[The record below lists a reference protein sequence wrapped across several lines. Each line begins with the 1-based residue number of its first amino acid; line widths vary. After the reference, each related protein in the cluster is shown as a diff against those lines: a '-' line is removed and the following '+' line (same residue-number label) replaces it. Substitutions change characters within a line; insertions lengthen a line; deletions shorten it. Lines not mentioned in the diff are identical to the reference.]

1 MDKEFNEKPAREKNG
16 WAMLVLTLIMIVG
29 GLAMFSVGTIYM
41 NICPRWRRLLP
52 SGWFSFLS
60 RFSC

>member
-29 GLAMFSVGTIYM
+29 DWRCFRSV
-41 NICPRWRRLLP
+41 P
-52 SGWFSFLS
+52 SI
-60 RFSC
+60 